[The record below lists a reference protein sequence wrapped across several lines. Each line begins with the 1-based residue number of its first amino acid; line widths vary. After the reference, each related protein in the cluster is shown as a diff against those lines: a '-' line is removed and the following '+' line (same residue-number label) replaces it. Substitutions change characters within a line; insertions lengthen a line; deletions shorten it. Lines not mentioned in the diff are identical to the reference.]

1 MSAILLDVRGRDMNR
16 TDFERSVIEIL
27 RGSPNGLTAMEIAQR
42 LGTTA
47 GNINS
52 RLSKLAAYGI
62 IGRVRGTLVHHASRG
77 NVYLAPEPTFLRVS
91 PD

>member
-1 MSAILLDVRGRDMNR
+1 MNH

-47 GNINS
+47 GGISS

-62 IGRVRGTLVHHASRG
+62 IGRARATLIGHGSRG
-77 NVYLAPEPTFLRVS
+77 NVYLAPITTDVKGPRRVANNG
-91 PD
+91 PPFGQP